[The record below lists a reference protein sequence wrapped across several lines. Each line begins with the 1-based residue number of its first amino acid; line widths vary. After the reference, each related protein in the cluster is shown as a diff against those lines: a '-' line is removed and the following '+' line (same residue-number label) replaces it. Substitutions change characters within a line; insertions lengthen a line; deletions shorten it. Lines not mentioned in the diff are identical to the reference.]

1 MNIALITIGNE
12 LLAGFTV
19 NTNASWIGTHVLKA
33 GGKVLW
39 HQTIGDSKEE
49 IHQALTSIPPGCET
63 IIITG
68 GLGPTHDDVT
78 AYALYDYAEDSPVFD
93 EAYWDYMQK
102 RLSKRNMTL
111 PDLNRNQ
118 AMRPQKGNVIDNP
131 VGSARGLHFIVDDKH
146 IYAVPGVPREMKEM
160 MKSTILPFI
169 RQNSENML
177 FVRTIRTTGIMESAL
192 AEKLAHIVQ
201 DTPNGLTIAFLPQF
215 TGVDVRLSSHDEN
228 RIKDLAEQIQSTVGK
243 YIYGFDDDR
252 LEDIVGGMLSG
263 KSLTIATAE
272 SCTGGLIGHRI
283 TNVSGSSSYYVG
295 GIVSYSNNVKE
306 SALNVDHEVLEN
318 HGAVSPETAIQMAE
332 NVREVLHADLGLSVT
347 GIAGPTGGTKEK
359 PVGLVYIALADG
371 NNTIVKEF
379 RFVKDRALNKN
390 ASSQTALNMVRSY
403 INSQSK

>member
-19 NTNASWIGTHVLKA
+19 NTNASWIGTQVLKA

-49 IHQALTSIPPGCET
+49 IHQALRSVPSECDTVIV
-63 IIITG
+63 TG

-78 AYALYDYAEDSPVFD
+78 AYALYDYADDSPVFD
-93 EAYWDYMQK
+93 ESYWNNLQK

-111 PDLNRNQ
+111 PNLNRNQ

-131 VGSARGLHFIVDDKH
+131 VGSARGLHFIIEDKH
-146 IYAVPGVPREMKEM
+146 IFAVPGVPREMQEM

-169 RQNSENML
+169 QQHSINTL
-177 FVRTIRTTGIMESAL
+177 FVCTIRTTGIMESAL
-192 AEKLAHIVQ
+192 AEKLEQIVH
-201 DTPNGLTIAFLPQF
+201 DAPKDLTIAFLPQF
-215 TGVDVRLSSHDEN
+215 IGVDVRLGGHDEKGIN
-228 RIKDLAEQIQSTVGK
+228 DLVGQIQSTVGK

-252 LEDIVGGMLSG
+252 LEDTVGKLLSE
-263 KSLTIATAE
+263 KDMTIATAE

-295 GIVSYSNNVKE
+295 GIVSYSNDVKE
-306 SALNVDHEVLEN
+306 TALNVDHNVLEK
-318 HGAVSPETAIQMAE
+318 HGAVSSETAIQMAE
-332 NVREVLHADLGLSVT
+332 NVRQVLQADLGLSVT

-359 PVGLVYIALADG
+359 PVGLVYIALSDS

-390 ASSQTALNMVRSY
+390 ASSQAALNMVRLY
-403 INSQSK
+403 LLK

>member
-19 NTNASWIGTHVLKA
+19 NTNASWIGNHVLTA
-33 GGKVLW
+33 GGKLVW
-39 HQTIGDSKEE
+39 HQTIGDTKEE
-49 IHQALTSIPPGCET
+49 IHQALTSVPADCDMV
-63 IIITG
+63 IITG

-78 AYALYDYAEDSPVFD
+78 AVALYNYVGDSPVFD
-93 EAYWDYMQK
+93 EAYWDHLKK

-118 AMRPQKGNVIDNP
+118 AMRPQKGNIIDNP
-131 VGSARGLHFIVDDKH
+131 VGSARGLHFIFDDKH
-146 IYAVPGVPREMKEM
+146 IFSLPGVPGEMKVM

-169 RQNSENML
+169 EQNSKKSL
-177 FVRTIRTTGIMESAL
+177 WVRTIRTTGIMESAL
-192 AEKLAHIVQ
+192 AEKMDTIVN
-201 DTPNGLTIAFLPQF
+201 DAPKDLTIAFLPQF
-215 TGVDVRLSSHDEN
+215 TGVDVRLISQDKN
-228 RIKDLAEQIQSTVGK
+228 GINDVVEQIQSTVGK

-252 LEDIVGGMLSG
+252 LEDTVGKMLS
-263 KSLTIATAE
+263 KKNLTIATAE

-295 GIVSYSNNVKE
+295 GIVSYSNDVKE
-306 SALNVDHEVLEN
+306 NILNVDHDVLEK

-332 NVREVLHADLGLSVT
+332 NVRKVLNSDLGLSVT

-359 PVGLVYIALADG
+359 PVGLVYIALSDR
-371 NNTIVKEF
+371 NNTMVKEF

-390 ASSQTALNMVRSY
+390 ASSQAALNMVRLYLLSL
-403 INSQSK
+403 NK